1 MVDSL
6 LVPFDV
12 QGAHPPLQGLHDF
25 CFKLPAELIYRIV
38 DHLGDDRQTFII
50 CKLTTLKNMASTMP
64 LPFSSKGQPRF
75 GLYASPICVRGSRLR
90 HRGRTSSKCADTEEL
105 YLSGHGHTTSL
116 RRTLA
121 TVQGMSRSQT
131 LVIHNIVSRFNAES
145 SSDLDRDLPVRELVL
160 KCVRLD
166 YSVPSDYRPSR
177 LLR

>member
-121 TVQGMSRSQT
+121 TVQ
-131 LVIHNIVSRFNAES
+131 ES